1 MGSLSLNPLTNYL
14 RRDQTS
20 EREAALLQR
29 AEVEEQSAPFLSEA
43 PLNPRLRVFFW
54 SLAIMLG
61 ALHVWVYR
69 NDLNPDSVSYIEMAE
84 GAVRSGWHALVSAYW
99 SPLYPTLLSIGLRV
113 LHPSMYWEFTVVH
126 LVNFAVYL
134 ADLLCFEFFLRELLA
149 ARRPEIGPKNDLKP
163 VPEKVFWMWGYL
175 LFIWSNQFWLRPQQ
189 VNPDIIVAGLVYLA
203 TALLLRIYSG
213 KGDWLAFA
221 GLGAVLGIAYLAK
234 AAMFPLSFLFLAC
247 GFLLFGLR
255 RKSYS
260 YALVRSAVA
269 LAVFAMIAAPLIV
282 LISKEKHRLTFGESG
297 KINYAEHIDGA
308 PFMTHWQ
315 GEPAGTGIPAHP
327 TRKVSVDPPIYEFA
341 QPIAGSYPP
350 WYDQSYWYEG
360 IRAHFSLRGQL
371 RVLFKSANGY
381 FKLFSRSGALYVL
394 FLALILLVRKT
405 GKWDWGE
412 RRFLFVWLPS
422 LGALV
427 MYSLILVKQRYVSG
441 FALVL
446 VLWILSSVRISF
458 AREEVF
464 RKRVL
469 LATILAPA
477 VAMMWP
483 ATLNLR
489 DIIRNPHGGVV
500 GGFGR
505 SPYDQQMVAEGLR
518 DMGVFPGTQVASI
531 GSGLEAYWA
540 HLAQVKIIAEIP
552 EKGDS
557 FLAVDSLRRR
567 EVLNK
572 FLELGAKA
580 VVTKNAAIAR
590 STEGWREVGQTQY
603 FVWRPPANSQ

>member
-1 MGSLSLNPLTNYL
+1 MPVESLGSLSLNPLTNYL

-29 AEVEEQSAPFLSEA
+29 AEAEEPSTPFLSEE
-43 PLNPRLRVFFW
+43 PQNPRLRVFFW
-54 SLAIMLG
+54 SLAIVLG

-99 SPLYPTLLSIGLRV
+99 SPLYPTLLSIAFRV
-113 LHPSMYWEFTVVH
+113 LHPSMDWEFTVVH

-134 ADLLCFEFFLRELLA
+134 ADLLCFEFFLEELLA
-149 ARRPEIGPKNDLKP
+149 ARRSEIGPKDDLKP
-163 VPEKVFWMWGYL
+163 VPEKVFWVWGYL

-203 TALLLRIYSG
+203 TALLLRVYRG

-221 GLGAVLGIAYLAK
+221 GLGIVLGVAYLAK
-234 AAMFPLSFLFLAC
+234 TAMLPLSFVFLAC
-247 GFLLFGLR
+247 GFFLFALG

-260 YALVRSAVA
+260 HALGRSALA
-269 LAVFAMIAAPLIV
+269 LAAFATIAAPLIV
-282 LISKEKHRLTFGESG
+282 LISEEKHRVTFGDSG
-297 KINYAEHIDGA
+297 KLAYAEFVDGA
-308 PFMTHWQ
+308 PLMTHWQ
-315 GEPAGTGIPAHP
+315 GQPAGTGTPVHP
-327 TRKVSVDPPIYEFA
+327 TRKVSDDPVIYEFA

-371 RVLFKSANGY
+371 RVLLKSANIY
-381 FKLFSRSGALYVL
+381 FKLFSRSGALYVV
-394 FLALILLVRKT
+394 FVALIFLVRKT

-412 RRFLFVWLPS
+412 RRFLLVWLPS
-422 LGALV
+422 LGALL

-446 VLWILSSVRISF
+446 LLWILSSVRISF

-464 RKRVL
+464 RKRAL

-477 VAMMWP
+477 VALMWP

-505 SPYDQQMVAEGLR
+505 SP
-518 DMGVFPGTQVASI
+518 
-531 GSGLEAYWA
+531 
-540 HLAQVKIIAEIP
+540 
-552 EKGDS
+552 
-557 FLAVDSLRRR
+557 
-567 EVLNK
+567 
-572 FLELGAKA
+572 
-580 VVTKNAAIAR
+580 
-590 STEGWREVGQTQY
+590 
-603 FVWRPPANSQ
+603 

>member
-1 MGSLSLNPLTNYL
+1 MEQRNRQFLT
-14 RRDQTS
+14 
-20 EREAALLQR
+20 EEA
-29 AEVEEQSAPFLSEA
+29 
-43 PLNPRLRVFFW
+43 LNPRLRLFFW
-54 SLAIMLG
+54 CLAIVLG

-84 GAVRSGWHALVSAYW
+84 AAVRSGWHALVSGYW
-99 SPLYPTLLSIGLRV
+99 SPLYPMLLSVGFRI

-126 LVNFAVYL
+126 LVNFVVYL
-134 ADLLCFEFFLRELLA
+134 ADLLCFEFFLKELLS
-149 ARRPEIGPKNDLKP
+149 ARRTEIGLENDLRP
-163 VPEKVFWMWGYL
+163 VPARVFWIWGYL
-175 LFIWSNQFWLRPQQ
+175 LFIWSNHFWLRPQQ

-203 TALLLRIYSG
+203 TALLLRIYRG

-221 GLGAVLGIAYLAK
+221 GLGAVLGVAYLAK
-234 AAMFPLSFLFLAC
+234 AVMFPLSFVFLAC
-247 GFLLFGLR
+247 AFLLFGWR
-255 RKSYS
+255 QKSYS
-260 YALVRSAVA
+260 RASARSALA

-282 LISKEKHRLTFGESG
+282 SISKEKHRLTFGDSG
-297 KINYAEHIDGA
+297 RINYAEHVDGA

-315 GEPAGTGIPAHP
+315 GQPAGTGTPVHP
-327 TRKVSVDPPIYEFA
+327 TRKVSDDPVIYEFA

-360 IRAHFSLRGQL
+360 IRTHFSLRGQL
-371 RVLFKSANGY
+371 WILFTSGNSY

-394 FLALILLVRKT
+394 FPALSLLVRKI
-405 GKWDWGE
+405 GKWEWGG
-412 RRFLFVWLPS
+412 RWFRLVWLPS
-422 LGALV
+422 LIALG
-427 MYSLILVKQRYVSG
+427 MYALIVVKQRYVSG

-458 AREEVF
+458 AREVVF
-464 RKRVL
+464 RKRAL

-477 VAMMWP
+477 AAMMWP

-489 DIIRNPHGGVV
+489 DLIRNPYGGVV

-505 SPYDQQMVAEGLR
+505 SAYDQQVVADGLR
-518 DMGVFPGTQVASI
+518 DTGISPGTQVASI

-540 HLAQVKIIAEIP
+540 HLAEVRIIAEIP

-580 VVTKNAAIAR
+580 IMTKNVAVAH
-590 STEGWREVGQTQY
+590 STEGWREIGQTQY
-603 FVWRPPANSQ
+603 YVWRPPANSQ

>member
-1 MGSLSLNPLTNYL
+1 LRENHASAGDAILRGRAEAEQGNRQFFKEEALNPGL
-14 RRDQTS
+14 RM
-20 EREAALLQR
+20 
-29 AEVEEQSAPFLSEA
+29 
-43 PLNPRLRVFFW
+43 FFW
-54 SLAIMLG
+54 GLATVVG
-61 ALHVWVYR
+61 ALHAWVYR
-69 NDLNPDSVSYIEMAE
+69 NDINPDSVSYIEMAE
-84 GAVRSGWHALVSAYW
+84 AAVRSGWHALVSAYW
-99 SPLYPTLLSIGLRV
+99 SPLYPTLLSIGFRV
-113 LHPSMYWEFTVVH
+113 LHPSLYWEFTVVH

-134 ADLLCFEFFLRELLA
+134 ADLLCFEFFLKELLA
-149 ARRPEIGPKNDLKP
+149 GRRSEIGPKDDLKP
-163 VPEKVFWMWGYL
+163 VPEKVFWIWGYL

-203 TALLLRIYSG
+203 TALLLRIYRG
-213 KGDWLAFA
+213 KGDWLVFA

-234 AAMFPLSFLFLAC
+234 AAMLPLSFVFLTC

-255 RKSYS
+255 RNSYLHS
-260 YALVRSAVA
+260 LARSAVA

-282 LISKEKHRLTFGESG
+282 LMSKEKHRLTFGDSG
-297 KINYAEHIDGA
+297 KINYAEFVDGA
-308 PFMTHWQ
+308 PLMTHWQ

-371 RVLFKSANGY
+371 RVVFKSANGY

-405 GKWDWGE
+405 GKWEWGTKQF
-412 RRFLFVWLPS
+412 RLVWLPS
-422 LGALV
+422 LVALV
-427 MYSLILVKQRYVSG
+427 MYSLVLIKQRYVSG

-446 VLWILSSVRISF
+446 VLWILSSARISF

-464 RKRVL
+464 RRRAL
-469 LATILAPA
+469 LATFLAPA
-477 VAMMWP
+477 LAIMWP

-505 SPYDQQMVAEGLR
+505 SPYDQQKVAEGLR

-540 HLAQVKIIAEIP
+540 HLAELRIIAEIP
-552 EKGDS
+552 GEGES
-557 FLAVDSLRRR
+557 FLAVDSLKRS
-567 EVLNK
+567 EALNK

-580 VVTKNAAIAR
+580 VVTKNAAVAR
-590 STEGWREVGQTQY
+590 STEGWQEVGQTQY
-603 FVWRPPANSQ
+603 YVWRPPAK

>member
-1 MGSLSLNPLTNYL
+1 LGSA
-14 RRDQTS
+14 
-20 EREAALLQR
+20 EAEQENSQLPT
-29 AEVEEQSAPFLSEA
+29 EEA
-43 PLNPRLRVFFW
+43 LNPRLRVFFW
-54 SLAIMLG
+54 SLAIVVG

-84 GAVRSGWHALVSAYW
+84 AAMRSGWHALVSAYW
-99 SPLYPTLLSIGLRV
+99 SPLYPTLLSIGFRV

-134 ADLLCFEFFLRELLA
+134 ADLLCFEFFLKELLA
-149 ARRPEIGPKNDLKP
+149 ARRSEIGPKDDLKP
-163 VPEKVFWMWGYL
+163 VPERIFWIWGYL

-203 TALLLRIYSG
+203 TALLLRVYRG

-221 GLGAVLGIAYLAK
+221 GLGIVLGVAYLAK
-234 AAMFPLSFLFLAC
+234 TAMLPLSFVFLAC
-247 GFLLFGLR
+247 GFFLFALR

-260 YALVRSAVA
+260 HAFERSALA
-269 LAVFAMIAAPLIV
+269 LAAFAMIAAPLIV
-282 LISKEKHRLTFGESG
+282 LISKEKHRLTFGDSG
-297 KINYAEHIDGA
+297 KINYAEHVDGA
-308 PFMTHWQ
+308 SFMTHWQ

-405 GKWDWGE
+405 GKWEWGTKQF
-412 RRFLFVWLPS
+412 RLVWLPS
-422 LGALV
+422 LVALV
-427 MYSLILVKQRYVSG
+427 MYSLILIKQRYVSG

-446 VLWILSSVRISF
+446 LLWILSSARISF

-464 RKRVL
+464 RKRAL
-469 LATILAPA
+469 LVTFLAPA
-477 VAMMWP
+477 LAIMWP

-518 DMGVFPGTQVASI
+518 QMGISPGTQVASI

-540 HLAQVKIIAEIP
+540 HLAELRIITEIP
-552 EKGDS
+552 GEGES
-557 FLAVDSLRRR
+557 FLAVDSLKRS
-567 EVLNK
+567 EALNK

-580 VVTKNAAIAR
+580 VVTKNAAVAR
-590 STEGWREVGQTQY
+590 STEGWQEVGQSQY
-603 FVWRPPANSQ
+603 YVWRPSANSQ